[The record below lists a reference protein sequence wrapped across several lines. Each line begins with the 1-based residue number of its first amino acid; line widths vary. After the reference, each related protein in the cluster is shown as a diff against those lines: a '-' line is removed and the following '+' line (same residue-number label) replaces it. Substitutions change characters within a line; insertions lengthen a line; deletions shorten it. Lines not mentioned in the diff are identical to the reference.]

1 MRRYRSPSGSIDV
14 TGISG
19 FSIVLGCADV
29 DFVSGV
35 AFVSPM
41 VEVNLAFSRDMSTIR
56 DGSSQCKQERK
67 DKYYAGASC
76 ASWVVGLRA
85 DLIPS
90 TLLLVR

>member
-1 MRRYRSPSGSIDV
+1 MRRYRSPSGSIEV

-67 DKYYAGASC
+67 DIHMRRLVVRHGWWAS
-76 ASWVVGLRA
+76 GL
-85 DLIPS
+85 I
-90 TLLLVR
+90 